1 MWDGMCQPFFTGH
14 LGSPEEFKLTLREV
28 LLKIKTIPHSPCQCR
43 EPETLDLKLEGITM
57 AAEIAIDIAK
67 NIAGNVLP
75 SVLTGVIQQ
84 IRNVVELEEKLQ
96 LLNTDF
102 GAMNSLLLQIE
113 QRRTL
118 PQPIEECLT
127 NMSDHF
133 FNLSP
138 AS

>member
-1 MWDGMCQPFFTGH
+1 
-14 LGSPEEFKLTLREV
+14 
-28 LLKIKTIPHSPCQCR
+28 
-43 EPETLDLKLEGITM
+43 M

-102 GAMNSLLLQIE
+102 GAMNNLLLQIE

-118 PQPIEECLT
+118 P
-127 NMSDHF
+127 
-133 FNLSP
+133 
-138 AS
+138 